1 VTQTPTPAPRPA
13 PTPVAV
19 TAPLPRRAPEPQ
31 PVPLTTAETMTRPM
45 HGTPVDATVPMVA
58 SALGMA
64 RAMMVQPVPTN
75 AQAVHR

>member
-1 VTQTPTPAPRPA
+1 
-13 PTPVAV
+13 V

-45 HGTPVDATVPMVA
+45 RGTPVDATVPMVA

-64 RAMMVQPVPTN
+64 RAMMVQPVPTT